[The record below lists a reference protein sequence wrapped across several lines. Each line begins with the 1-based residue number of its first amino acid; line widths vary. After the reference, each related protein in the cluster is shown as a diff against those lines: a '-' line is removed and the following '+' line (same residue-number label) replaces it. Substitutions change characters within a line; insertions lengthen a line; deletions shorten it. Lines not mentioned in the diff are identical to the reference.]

1 MNKKSIIS
9 LLLAALVALTAFPA
23 SAEQVRGA
31 ALLTWRQGGTDAA
44 LYLNASEYDWRN
56 DPDGLLGQILTAS
69 TEYTRHGE
77 QEQPCAVMR
86 LRVGG
91 EDAFVESIGETAD
104 YARAAKAL
112 CGAASLSVRED
123 AALPELLGALGA
135 GETALNAEVNQ
146 AAFHALA
153 AGLWTNAQAAQAADG
168 RELLTFQALYD
179 ALSGSLTDEGVRQAL
194 SGYQGE
200 FAAQGQTTVN
210 WAFLLCVL
218 SEALS
223 PSGESYPYL
232 LFGAGETNRRLILR
246 GEQPEYAVRLFVDD
260 ECIRRLTVREGGNV
274 ELPELSGVTWTDDG
288 RNIQADT
295 DICGYS
301 TLRVTY
307 RLTNAADFADL
318 LGDLPVEWVQTVLYG
333 HRVRPSVHYIEALSE
348 KQLRVEWSAGANDRV
363 KQDCVIRGRLFYEGE
378 TSAPTASPTPTASPA
393 PTASPT
399 VKPTATPVPQSCA
412 VTFVYPAELGYSE
425 EEARVTVTV
434 PFGGSATPPVPDQ
447 AHQKEHYTLTWPAGW
462 ENVTADV
469 TIEGALTPK
478 TYTIHCRVLDAQGKE
493 LYAQDHAHV
502 YGTALTLP
510 AFDLPAG
517 QKVEWDN
524 LPEQITGDCELVGHV
539 VEIFVKVTY
548 RLVALDGAV
557 TELGEETVPYGG
569 SATLPVI
576 EIPEGC
582 EVTWS
587 GALSGLTED
596 TVVTG
601 KLTRRHYTVT
611 VQIFDADGNPYFSS
625 TQQVSHGGTATAP
638 AFTVP
643 DDCTFAWDEG
653 TRFDNVT
660 SDRTLIGRLTR
671 KST

>member
-31 ALLTWRQGGTDAA
+31 ALLTWHQDGMDAA

-56 DPDGLLGQILTAS
+56 DPDGLLGQILAAS

-77 QEQPCAVMR
+77 QEEPCAVMR

-104 YARAAKAL
+104 YARAAKTVCL
-112 CGAASLSVRED
+112 AAGLSVRED
-123 AALPELLGALGA
+123 AALPELLKALGA
-135 GETALNAEVNQ
+135 EEPALSTPVTREAWNALISALWQ
-146 AAFHALA
+146 AAPSDE
-153 AGLWTNAQAAQAADG
+153 QAA
-168 RELLTFQALYD
+168 LTFEELYAALTAHLAD
-179 ALSGSLTDEGVRQAL
+179 KAAREAL
-194 SGYQGE
+194 SGYRAE
-200 FAAQGQTTVN
+200 FEAQAQTTVN

-260 ECIRRLTVREGGNV
+260 ECISRLTVREGEDV
-274 ELPELSGVTWTDDG
+274 ELPQISGVTWLSSG
-288 RNIQADT
+288 KNIQSDT
-295 DICGYS
+295 DLCGYT

-307 RLTNAADFADL
+307 RLTNAADFADR

-363 KQDCVIRGRLFYEGE
+363 KQEKTIEGKLIFEGE
-378 TSAPTASPTPTASPA
+378 TPSPSAL
-393 PTASPT
+393 PT
-399 VKPTATPVPQSCA
+399 VEPTATPVPESCT

-425 EEARVTVTV
+425 AESRVTVTV
-434 PFGGSATPPVPDQ
+434 PFGGSATPPTPDK

-469 TIEGALTPK
+469 TIEGVLTPK
-478 TYTIHCRVLDAQGKE
+478 TYTVRCRVLDAQGKE

-510 AFDLPAG
+510 SFDLPDG

-524 LPEQITGDCELVGHV
+524 LPDQITGDCEIIGHV
-539 VEIFVKVTY
+539 VEIRVKVTY
-548 RLVALDGAV
+548 RLVALDGTV

-569 SATLPVI
+569 NATLPVI
-576 EIPEGC
+576 EIPDGC

-587 GALSGLTED
+587 GTLSGLTED

-601 KLTRRHYTVT
+601 KLTQRHYTVT
-611 VQIFDADGNPYFSS
+611 VQIFDADGNAYYSS
-625 TQQVSHGGTATAP
+625 TQQVAHGGTATAP

-653 TRFDNVT
+653 TSFENVT
-660 SDRTLIGRLTR
+660 SDRKLTGRLTR
-671 KST
+671 KAA

>member
-31 ALLTWRQGGTDAA
+31 ALLTWHQDGMDAA
-44 LYLNASEYDWRN
+44 LYLNASEYDWRS
-56 DPDGLLGQILTAS
+56 DPDGLLSQILAAS

-77 QEQPCAVMR
+77 QEEPCAVMR

-91 EDAFVESIGETAD
+91 EDAFVEGIGETAD
-104 YARAAKAL
+104 YARAAKTVCL
-112 CGAASLSVRED
+112 AAGLSAQEND
-123 AALPELLGALGA
+123 SLPELLKALGA
-135 GETALNAEVNQ
+135 EEPALSTPVTREAWNALISALWQ
-146 AAFHALA
+146 AAPSDE
-153 AGLWTNAQAAQAADG
+153 QAA
-168 RELLTFQALYD
+168 LTFEELYAALTAHLAD
-179 ALSGSLTDEGVRQAL
+179 KAAREAL
-194 SGYQGE
+194 SGYRAE
-200 FAAQGQTTVN
+200 FEAQGQTTVN

-260 ECIRRLTVREGGNV
+260 ECISRLTVREGEDV
-274 ELPELSGVTWTDDG
+274 ELPQISGVTWLSSG
-288 RNIQADT
+288 KNIQSDT
-295 DICGYS
+295 DLCGYT

-307 RLTNAADFADL
+307 RLTNAADFADR

-363 KQDCVIRGRLFYEGE
+363 KQEKTIEGKLIFEGE
-378 TSAPTASPTPTASPA
+378 TPSPSAL
-393 PTASPT
+393 PT
-399 VKPTATPVPQSCA
+399 VEPTATPVPESCT

-425 EEARVTVTV
+425 AESRVTVTV
-434 PFGGSATPPVPDQ
+434 PFGGSATPPTPDK

-469 TIEGALTPK
+469 TIEGVLTPK
-478 TYTIHCRVLDAQGKE
+478 TYTVRCRVLDAQGKE

-510 AFDLPAG
+510 SFDLPDG
-517 QKVEWDN
+517 QKIEWDN
-524 LPEQITGDCELVGHV
+524 LPDQIAGDCEIIGHV
-539 VEIFVKVTY
+539 VEIRVKVTY
-548 RLVALDGAV
+548 RLVALDGTV

-569 SATLPVI
+569 NATLPVI
-576 EIPEGC
+576 EIPDGC

-587 GALSGLTED
+587 GTLSGLTED

-601 KLTRRHYTVT
+601 KLTQRHYTVT
-611 VQIFDADGNPYFSS
+611 VQIFDADGNAYYSS
-625 TQQVSHGGTATAP
+625 TQQVAHGGTATAP

-653 TRFDNVT
+653 TSFENVT
-660 SDRTLIGRLTR
+660 SDRKLTGRLTR
-671 KST
+671 KAA

>member
-31 ALLTWRQGGTDAA
+31 ALLTWHQDGMDAA

-56 DPDGLLGQILTAS
+56 DPDGLLSQILAAS
-69 TEYTRHGE
+69 TVYTRHGE
-77 QEQPCAVMR
+77 QEEPCAVMR

-104 YARAAKAL
+104 YARAAKTVCL
-112 CGAASLSVRED
+112 AAGLSAQEND
-123 AALPELLGALGA
+123 SLPELLKALGA
-135 GETALNAEVNQ
+135 EEPALSTPVTREAWNALISALWQ
-146 AAFHALA
+146 AAPSDE
-153 AGLWTNAQAAQAADG
+153 QAA
-168 RELLTFQALYD
+168 LTFEELYAALTAHLAD
-179 ALSGSLTDEGVRQAL
+179 KAAREAL
-194 SGYQGE
+194 SGYRAE
-200 FAAQGQTTVN
+200 FEAQGQTTVN

-232 LFGAGETNRRLILR
+232 LFGAGESSHRLILR
-246 GEQPEYAVRLFVDD
+246 DEQPEYTVRLFVDD
-260 ECIRRLTVREGGNV
+260 ECISRLTVREGEDV
-274 ELPELSGVTWTDDG
+274 ELPQISGVTWLSSG
-288 RNIQADT
+288 KNIQSDT
-295 DICGYS
+295 DLCGYT

-307 RLTNAADFADL
+307 RLTNAADFADR

-363 KQDCVIRGRLFYEGE
+363 KQEKTIEGKLIFEGE
-378 TSAPTASPTPTASPA
+378 TPSPSAL
-393 PTASPT
+393 PT
-399 VKPTATPVPQSCA
+399 VEPTATPVPESCT

-425 EEARVTVTV
+425 AESRVIVTV
-434 PFGGSATPPVPDQ
+434 PFGGSATPPTPDK

-469 TIEGALTPK
+469 TIEGVLTPK
-478 TYTIHCRVLDAQGKE
+478 TYTVRCRVLDAQGKE

-510 AFDLPAG
+510 SFDLPDG

-524 LPEQITGDCELVGHV
+524 LPDQITGDCEIIGHV
-539 VEIFVKVTY
+539 VEIRVKVTY
-548 RLVALDGAV
+548 RLVALDGTV

-569 SATLPVI
+569 NATLPVI
-576 EIPEGC
+576 EIPDGC

-587 GALSGLTED
+587 GTLSGLTED

-601 KLTRRHYTVT
+601 KLTQRHYTVT
-611 VQIFDADGNPYFSS
+611 VQIFDADGNAYYSS

-653 TRFDNVT
+653 TSFENVT
-660 SDRTLIGRLTR
+660 SDRKLTGRLTR
-671 KST
+671 KAA

>member
-9 LLLAALVALTAFPA
+9 LLLAALVALAAFPA

-31 ALLTWRQGGTDAA
+31 ALLTWHQDGMDAA

-56 DPDGLLGQILTAS
+56 DPDGLLSQILAAS
-69 TEYTRHGE
+69 TVYTRHGE
-77 QEQPCAVMR
+77 QEEPCAVMR

-104 YARAAKAL
+104 YARAAKTVCL
-112 CGAASLSVRED
+112 AAGLSAQEND
-123 AALPELLGALGA
+123 SLPELLKALGA
-135 GETALNAEVNQ
+135 EEPALSTPVTREAWNALISALWQ
-146 AAFHALA
+146 AAPSDE
-153 AGLWTNAQAAQAADG
+153 QAA
-168 RELLTFQALYD
+168 LTFEELYAALTAHLAD
-179 ALSGSLTDEGVRQAL
+179 KAAREAL
-194 SGYQGE
+194 SGYRAE
-200 FAAQGQTTVN
+200 FEAQGQTTVN

-232 LFGAGETNRRLILR
+232 LFGAGESSHRLILR
-246 GEQPEYAVRLFVDD
+246 DEQPEYTVRLFVDD
-260 ECIRRLTVREGGNV
+260 ECISRLTVREGEDV
-274 ELPELSGVTWTDDG
+274 ELPQISGVTWLSSG
-288 RNIQADT
+288 KNIQSDT
-295 DICGYS
+295 DLCGYT

-307 RLTNAADFADL
+307 RLTNAADFADR

-363 KQDCVIRGRLFYEGE
+363 KQEKTIEGKLIFEGE
-378 TSAPTASPTPTASPA
+378 TPSPSAL
-393 PTASPT
+393 PT
-399 VKPTATPVPQSCA
+399 VEPTATPVPESCT

-425 EEARVTVTV
+425 AESRVTVTV
-434 PFGGSATPPVPDQ
+434 PFGGSATPPTPDK

-469 TIEGALTPK
+469 TIEGVLTPK
-478 TYTIHCRVLDAQGKE
+478 TYTVRCRVLDAQGKE

-510 AFDLPAG
+510 SFDLPDG

-524 LPEQITGDCELVGHV
+524 LPDQITGDCEIIGHV
-539 VEIFVKVTY
+539 VEIRVKVTY
-548 RLVALDGAV
+548 RLVALDGTV

-569 SATLPVI
+569 NATLPVI
-576 EIPEGC
+576 EIPDGC

-587 GALSGLTED
+587 GTLSGLTED

-601 KLTRRHYTVT
+601 KLTQRHYTVT
-611 VQIFDADGNPYFSS
+611 VQIFDADGNAYYSS

-653 TRFDNVT
+653 TSFENVT
-660 SDRTLIGRLTR
+660 SDRKLTGRLTR
-671 KST
+671 KSA

>member
-9 LLLAALVALTAFPA
+9 LLLAALLALAAFPA
-23 SAEQVRGA
+23 SAEQVKGA
-31 ALLTWRQGGTDAA
+31 ALLTWHQDGMDVA
-44 LYLNASEYDWRN
+44 LYLNASEYDWRS

-91 EDAFVESIGETAD
+91 EDAFVEGIGEVAD
-104 YARAAKAL
+104 YARAAKTVCL
-112 CGAASLSVRED
+112 AAGLSAQEND
-123 AALPELLGALGA
+123 SLPELLKALGA
-135 GETALNAEVNQ
+135 EEPALSAPVTREAWNALISALWQ
-146 AAFHALA
+146 AAPSDE
-153 AGLWTNAQAAQAADG
+153 QAA
-168 RELLTFQALYD
+168 LTFEELYAALTAHLAD
-179 ALSGSLTDEGVRQAL
+179 KAAREAL
-194 SGYQGE
+194 SGYRAE
-200 FAAQGQTTVN
+200 FEAQGQTTVN

-260 ECIRRLTVREGGNV
+260 ECISRLTVREGEDV
-274 ELPELSGVTWTDDG
+274 ELPQISGVTWLSSG
-288 RNIQADT
+288 KNIQSDT
-295 DICGYS
+295 DLCGYT

-307 RLTNAADFADL
+307 RLTNAADFADR

-363 KQDCVIRGRLFYEGE
+363 KQEKTIEGKLIFEGE
-378 TSAPTASPTPTASPA
+378 TPSPSAL
-393 PTASPT
+393 PT
-399 VKPTATPVPQSCA
+399 VEPTATPVPESCT

-425 EEARVTVTV
+425 AESRVTVTV
-434 PFGGSATPPVPDQ
+434 PFGGSATPPTPDK

-469 TIEGALTPK
+469 TIEGVLTPK
-478 TYTIHCRVLDAQGKE
+478 TYTVRCRVLDAQGKE

-510 AFDLPAG
+510 SFDLPDG

-524 LPEQITGDCELVGHV
+524 LPDQITGDCEIIGHV
-539 VEIFVKVTY
+539 VEIRVKVTY
-548 RLVALDGAV
+548 RLVALDGTV

-569 SATLPVI
+569 NATLPVI
-576 EIPEGC
+576 EIPDGC

-601 KLTRRHYTVT
+601 KLTQRHYTVT
-611 VQIFDADGNPYFSS
+611 VQIFDADGNAYYSS

-653 TRFDNVT
+653 TSFENVT
-660 SDRTLIGRLTR
+660 SDRTLTGRLTR
-671 KST
+671 KAA

>member
-9 LLLAALVALTAFPA
+9 LLLAALVALAAFPA

-31 ALLTWRQGGTDAA
+31 ALLTWHQDGMDAA

-56 DPDGLLGQILTAS
+56 DPDGLLSQILAAS
-69 TEYTRHGE
+69 TVYTRHGE
-77 QEQPCAVMR
+77 QEEPCAVMR

-91 EDAFVESIGETAD
+91 EDAFVESIGEVAD
-104 YARAAKAL
+104 YTRAAKTVCL
-112 CGAASLSVRED
+112 AAGLSAQEND
-123 AALPELLGALGA
+123 SLPELLKALGA
-135 GETALNAEVNQ
+135 EEPALSTPVTREAWNALISALWQ
-146 AAFHALA
+146 AAPSDE
-153 AGLWTNAQAAQAADG
+153 QAA
-168 RELLTFQALYD
+168 LTFEELYAALTAHLAD
-179 ALSGSLTDEGVRQAL
+179 KAAREAL
-194 SGYQGE
+194 SGYRAE
-200 FAAQGQTTVN
+200 FEAQGQTTVN

-232 LFGAGETNRRLILR
+232 LFGAGESSHRLILR
-246 GEQPEYAVRLFVDD
+246 DEQPEYTVRLFVDD
-260 ECIRRLTVREGGNV
+260 ECISRLTVREGEDV
-274 ELPELSGVTWTDDG
+274 ELPQISGVTWLSSG
-288 RNIQADT
+288 KNIQSDT
-295 DICGYS
+295 DLCGYT

-307 RLTNAADFADL
+307 RLTNAADFADR

-363 KQDCVIRGRLFYEGE
+363 KQEKTIEGKLIFEGE
-378 TSAPTASPTPTASPA
+378 TPSPSAL
-393 PTASPT
+393 PT
-399 VKPTATPVPQSCA
+399 VEPTATPVPESCT

-425 EEARVTVTV
+425 AESRVTVTV
-434 PFGGSATPPVPDQ
+434 PFGGSATPPTPDK

-469 TIEGALTPK
+469 TIEGVLTPK
-478 TYTIHCRVLDAQGKE
+478 TYTVRCRVLDAQGKE

-510 AFDLPAG
+510 SFDLPDG

-524 LPEQITGDCELVGHV
+524 LPDQITGDCEIIGHV
-539 VEIFVKVTY
+539 VEIRVKVTY
-548 RLVALDGAV
+548 RLVALDGTV

-569 SATLPVI
+569 NATLPVI
-576 EIPEGC
+576 EIPDGC

-587 GALSGLTED
+587 GTLSGLTED

-601 KLTRRHYTVT
+601 KLTQRHYTVT
-611 VQIFDADGNPYFSS
+611 VQIFDADGNAYYSS

-653 TRFDNVT
+653 TSFENVT
-660 SDRTLIGRLTR
+660 SDRKLTGRLTR
-671 KST
+671 KAA

>member
-31 ALLTWRQGGTDAA
+31 ALLTWHQDGMDAA

-56 DPDGLLGQILTAS
+56 DPDGLLSQILAAS
-69 TEYTRHGE
+69 TVYTRHGE
-77 QEQPCAVMR
+77 QEEPCAVMR

-104 YARAAKAL
+104 YARAAKTVCL
-112 CGAASLSVRED
+112 AAGLSAQEND
-123 AALPELLGALGA
+123 SLPELLKALGA
-135 GETALNAEVNQ
+135 EEPALSTPVTREAWNALISALWQ
-146 AAFHALA
+146 AAPSDE
-153 AGLWTNAQAAQAADG
+153 QAA
-168 RELLTFQALYD
+168 LTFEELYAALTAHLAD
-179 ALSGSLTDEGVRQAL
+179 KAAREAL
-194 SGYQGE
+194 SGYRAE
-200 FAAQGQTTVN
+200 FEAQAQTTVN

-232 LFGAGETNRRLILR
+232 LFGAGESSHRLILR
-246 GEQPEYAVRLFVDD
+246 DEQPEYTVRLFVDD
-260 ECIRRLTVREGGNV
+260 ECISRLTVREGEDV
-274 ELPELSGVTWTDDG
+274 ELPQISGVTWLSSG
-288 RNIQADT
+288 KNIQSDT
-295 DICGYS
+295 DLCGYT

-307 RLTNAADFADL
+307 RLTNAADFADR

-363 KQDCVIRGRLFYEGE
+363 KQEKTIEGKLIFEGE
-378 TSAPTASPTPTASPA
+378 TPSPSAL
-393 PTASPT
+393 PT
-399 VKPTATPVPQSCA
+399 VEPTATPVPESCT

-425 EEARVTVTV
+425 AESRVTVTV
-434 PFGGSATPPVPDQ
+434 PFGGSATPPTPDK

-469 TIEGALTPK
+469 TIEGVLTPK
-478 TYTIHCRVLDAQGKE
+478 TYTVRCRVLDAQGKE

-510 AFDLPAG
+510 SFDLPDG

-524 LPEQITGDCELVGHV
+524 LPDQITGDCEIIGHV
-539 VEIFVKVTY
+539 VEIRVKVTY
-548 RLVALDGAV
+548 RLVALDGTV

-569 SATLPVI
+569 NATLPVI
-576 EIPEGC
+576 EIPDGC

-587 GALSGLTED
+587 GTLSGLTED

-601 KLTRRHYTVT
+601 KLTQRHYTVT
-611 VQIFDADGNPYFSS
+611 VQIFDADGNAYYSS

-653 TRFDNVT
+653 TSFENVT
-660 SDRTLIGRLTR
+660 SDRKLTGRLTR
-671 KST
+671 KSA

>member
-9 LLLAALVALTAFPA
+9 LLLAALLALAAFPA
-23 SAEQVRGA
+23 SAEQVKGA
-31 ALLTWRQGGTDAA
+31 ALLTWHQDGMDAA
-44 LYLNASEYDWRN
+44 LYLNASEYDWRS
-56 DPDGLLGQILTAS
+56 DPDGLLSQILAAS
-69 TEYTRHGE
+69 TVYTRHGE
-77 QEQPCAVMR
+77 QEEPCAVMR

-91 EDAFVESIGETAD
+91 EDSFVEGIGEVAD
-104 YARAAKAL
+104 YARAAKTVCL
-112 CGAASLSVRED
+112 AAGLSAQEND
-123 AALPELLGALGA
+123 SLPELLKALGA
-135 GETALNAEVNQ
+135 EEPALSTPVTREAWNALISALWQ
-146 AAFHALA
+146 AAPSDE
-153 AGLWTNAQAAQAADG
+153 QAA
-168 RELLTFQALYD
+168 LTFEELYAALTAHLAD
-179 ALSGSLTDEGVRQAL
+179 KAVREAL
-194 SGYQGE
+194 SGYRAE
-200 FAAQGQTTVN
+200 FEAQGQTTVN

-218 SEALS
+218 NEALS

-246 GEQPEYAVRLFVDD
+246 GEQPEYTVRLFVDD
-260 ECIRRLTVREGGNV
+260 ECISRLTVREGEDV
-274 ELPELSGVTWTDDG
+274 ELPQISGVTWLSSG
-288 RNIQADT
+288 KNIQSDT
-295 DICGYS
+295 DLCGYT

-307 RLTNAADFADL
+307 RLTNAADFADR

-363 KQDCVIRGRLFYEGE
+363 KQEKTIEGKLIFEGE
-378 TSAPTASPTPTASPA
+378 TPSPSAL
-393 PTASPT
+393 PT
-399 VKPTATPVPQSCA
+399 VEPTATPVPESCT

-425 EEARVTVTV
+425 AESRVTVTV
-434 PFGGSATPPVPDQ
+434 PFGGSATPPTPDK

-469 TIEGALTPK
+469 TIEGVLTPK
-478 TYTIHCRVLDAQGKE
+478 TYTVRCRVLDAQGKE

-510 AFDLPAG
+510 SFDLPDG
-517 QKVEWDN
+517 QKIEWDN
-524 LPEQITGDCELVGHV
+524 LPDQITGDCEIIGHV
-539 VEIFVKVTY
+539 VEIRVKVTY
-548 RLVALDGAV
+548 RLVALDGTV

-569 SATLPVI
+569 NATLPVI
-576 EIPEGC
+576 EIPDGC

-587 GALSGLTED
+587 GTLSGLTED

-601 KLTRRHYTVT
+601 KLTQRHYTVT
-611 VQIFDADGNPYFSS
+611 VQIFDADGNVYYSS

-653 TRFDNVT
+653 TSFENVT
-660 SDRTLIGRLTR
+660 SDRTLTGRLTR
-671 KST
+671 KAA

>member
-9 LLLAALVALTAFPA
+9 LLLAALLALAAFPA
-23 SAEQVRGA
+23 SAEQVKGA
-31 ALLTWRQGGTDAA
+31 ALLTWHQDGMDAA
-44 LYLNASEYDWRN
+44 LYLNASEYDWRS
-56 DPDGLLGQILTAS
+56 DPDGLLSQILAAS
-69 TEYTRHGE
+69 TVYTRHGE
-77 QEQPCAVMR
+77 QEEPCAVMR

-91 EDAFVESIGETAD
+91 EDSFVEGIGEVAD
-104 YARAAKAL
+104 YARAAKTVCL
-112 CGAASLSVRED
+112 AAGLSAQEND
-123 AALPELLGALGA
+123 SLPELLKALGA
-135 GETALNAEVNQ
+135 EEPALSTPVTREAWNALISALWQ
-146 AAFHALA
+146 AAPSDE
-153 AGLWTNAQAAQAADG
+153 QAA
-168 RELLTFQALYD
+168 LTFEELYAALTAHLAD
-179 ALSGSLTDEGVRQAL
+179 KAAREAL
-194 SGYQGE
+194 SGYRAE
-200 FAAQGQTTVN
+200 FEAQGQTTVN

-246 GEQPEYAVRLFVDD
+246 GEQPEYTVRLFVDD
-260 ECIRRLTVREGGNV
+260 ECISRLTVREGEDV
-274 ELPELSGVTWTDDG
+274 ELPQISGVTWLSSG
-288 RNIQADT
+288 KNIQSDT
-295 DICGYS
+295 DLCGYT

-307 RLTNAADFADL
+307 RLTNAADFADR

-363 KQDCVIRGRLFYEGE
+363 KQEKTIEGKLIFEGE
-378 TSAPTASPTPTASPA
+378 TPSPSAL
-393 PTASPT
+393 PT
-399 VKPTATPVPQSCA
+399 VEPTATPVPESCT

-425 EEARVTVTV
+425 AESRVTVTV
-434 PFGGSATPPVPDQ
+434 PFGGSATPPTPDK

-469 TIEGALTPK
+469 TIEGVLTPK
-478 TYTIHCRVLDAQGKE
+478 TYTVRCRVLDAQGKE

-510 AFDLPAG
+510 SFDLPDG

-524 LPEQITGDCELVGHV
+524 LPDQITGDCEIIGHV
-539 VEIFVKVTY
+539 VEIRVKVTY
-548 RLVALDGAV
+548 RLVALDGTV

-569 SATLPVI
+569 NATLPVI
-576 EIPEGC
+576 EIPDGC

-587 GALSGLTED
+587 GTLSGLTED

-601 KLTRRHYTVT
+601 KLTQRHYTVT
-611 VQIFDADGNPYFSS
+611 VQIFDADGNVYYSS

-653 TRFDNVT
+653 TSFENVT
-660 SDRTLIGRLTR
+660 SDRTLTGRLTR
-671 KST
+671 KAA

>member
-31 ALLTWRQGGTDAA
+31 ALLTWHQDGMDAA

-56 DPDGLLGQILTAS
+56 DPDGLLGQILAAS

-77 QEQPCAVMR
+77 QEEPCAVMR

-104 YARAAKAL
+104 YARAAKTVCL
-112 CGAASLSVRED
+112 AAGLSAQEND
-123 AALPELLGALGA
+123 SLPELLKALGA
-135 GETALNAEVNQ
+135 EEPALSTPVTREAWNALISALWQ
-146 AAFHALA
+146 AAPSDE
-153 AGLWTNAQAAQAADG
+153 QAA
-168 RELLTFQALYD
+168 LTFEELYAALTAHLAD
-179 ALSGSLTDEGVRQAL
+179 KAAREAL
-194 SGYQGE
+194 SGYRAE
-200 FAAQGQTTVN
+200 FEAQGQTTVN

-232 LFGAGETNRRLILR
+232 LFGAGESSHRLILR
-246 GEQPEYAVRLFVDD
+246 DEQPEYTVRLFVDD
-260 ECIRRLTVREGGNV
+260 ECISRLTVREGEDV
-274 ELPELSGVTWTDDG
+274 ELPQISGVTWLSSG
-288 RNIQADT
+288 KNIQSDT
-295 DICGYS
+295 DLCGYT

-307 RLTNAADFADL
+307 RLTNAADFADR

-363 KQDCVIRGRLFYEGE
+363 KQEKTIEGKLIFEGE
-378 TSAPTASPTPTASPA
+378 TPSPSAL
-393 PTASPT
+393 PT
-399 VKPTATPVPQSCA
+399 VEPTATPVPESCT

-425 EEARVTVTV
+425 AESRVTVTV
-434 PFGGSATPPVPDQ
+434 PFGGSATPPTPDK

-469 TIEGALTPK
+469 TIEGVLTPK
-478 TYTIHCRVLDAQGKE
+478 TYTVRCRVLDAQGKE

-510 AFDLPAG
+510 SFDLPDG

-524 LPEQITGDCELVGHV
+524 LPDQITGDCEIIGHV
-539 VEIFVKVTY
+539 VEIRVKVTY
-548 RLVALDGAV
+548 RLVALDGTV

-569 SATLPVI
+569 NATLPVI
-576 EIPEGC
+576 EIPDGC

-587 GALSGLTED
+587 GTLSGLTED

-601 KLTRRHYTVT
+601 KLTQRHYTVT
-611 VQIFDADGNPYFSS
+611 VQIFDADGNAYYSS

-653 TRFDNVT
+653 TSFENVT
-660 SDRTLIGRLTR
+660 SDRKLTGRLTR
-671 KST
+671 KAA

>member
-9 LLLAALVALTAFPA
+9 LLLAALLALAAFPA

-31 ALLTWRQGGTDAA
+31 ALLTWHQDGMDAA

-56 DPDGLLGQILTAS
+56 DPDGLLSQILAAS
-69 TEYTRHGE
+69 TVYTRHGE
-77 QEQPCAVMR
+77 QEEPCAVMR

-104 YARAAKAL
+104 YARAAKTVCL
-112 CGAASLSVRED
+112 AAGLSAQEND
-123 AALPELLGALGA
+123 SLPELLKALGA
-135 GETALNAEVNQ
+135 EEPALSTPVTREAWNALISALWQ
-146 AAFHALA
+146 AAPSDE
-153 AGLWTNAQAAQAADG
+153 QAA
-168 RELLTFQALYD
+168 LTFEELYAALTAHLAD
-179 ALSGSLTDEGVRQAL
+179 KAAREAL
-194 SGYQGE
+194 SGYRAE
-200 FAAQGQTTVN
+200 FEAQGQTTVN

-232 LFGAGETNRRLILR
+232 LFGAGESSHRLILR
-246 GEQPEYAVRLFVDD
+246 DEQPEYTVRLFVDD
-260 ECIRRLTVREGGNV
+260 ECISRLTVREGEDV
-274 ELPELSGVTWTDDG
+274 ELPQISGVTWLSSG
-288 RNIQADT
+288 KNIQSDT
-295 DICGYS
+295 DLCGYT

-307 RLTNAADFADL
+307 RLTNAADFADR

-363 KQDCVIRGRLFYEGE
+363 KQEKTIEGKLIFEGE
-378 TSAPTASPTPTASPA
+378 TPSPSAL
-393 PTASPT
+393 PT
-399 VKPTATPVPQSCA
+399 VEPTATPVPESCT

-425 EEARVTVTV
+425 AESRVTVTV
-434 PFGGSATPPVPDQ
+434 PFGGSATPPTPDK

-469 TIEGALTPK
+469 TIEGVLTPK
-478 TYTIHCRVLDAQGKE
+478 TYTVRCRVLDAQGKE

-510 AFDLPAG
+510 SFDLPDG

-524 LPEQITGDCELVGHV
+524 LPDQITGDCEIIGHV
-539 VEIFVKVTY
+539 VEIRVKVTY
-548 RLVALDGAV
+548 RLVALDGTV

-569 SATLPVI
+569 NATLPVI
-576 EIPEGC
+576 EIPDGC

-587 GALSGLTED
+587 GTLSGLTED

-601 KLTRRHYTVT
+601 KLTQRHYTVT
-611 VQIFDADGNPYFSS
+611 VQIFDADGNAYYSS

-653 TRFDNVT
+653 TSFENVT
-660 SDRTLIGRLTR
+660 SDRKLTGRLTR
-671 KST
+671 KAA

>member
-31 ALLTWRQGGTDAA
+31 ALLTWHQDGMDAA

-56 DPDGLLGQILTAS
+56 DPDGLLSQILAAS

-77 QEQPCAVMR
+77 QEEPCAVMR

-91 EDAFVESIGETAD
+91 EDALVESIGETAD
-104 YARAAKAL
+104 YARAAKTVCL
-112 CGAASLSVRED
+112 AAGLSAQEND
-123 AALPELLGALGA
+123 SLPELLKALGA
-135 GETALNAEVNQ
+135 EEPALSTPVTREAWNALISALWQ
-146 AAFHALA
+146 AAPSDE
-153 AGLWTNAQAAQAADG
+153 QAA
-168 RELLTFQALYD
+168 LTFEELYAALTAHLAD
-179 ALSGSLTDEGVRQAL
+179 KAAREAL
-194 SGYQGE
+194 SGYRAE
-200 FAAQGQTTVN
+200 FEAQGQTTVN

-232 LFGAGETNRRLILR
+232 LFGAGESSHRLILR
-246 GEQPEYAVRLFVDD
+246 DEQPEYTVRLFVDD
-260 ECIRRLTVREGGNV
+260 ECISRLTVREGEDV
-274 ELPELSGVTWTDDG
+274 ELPQISGVTWLSSG
-288 RNIQADT
+288 KNIQSDT
-295 DICGYS
+295 DLCGYT

-307 RLTNAADFADL
+307 RLTNAADFADR

-363 KQDCVIRGRLFYEGE
+363 KQEKTIEGKLIFEGE
-378 TSAPTASPTPTASPA
+378 TPSPSAL
-393 PTASPT
+393 PT
-399 VKPTATPVPQSCA
+399 VEPTATPVPESCT

-425 EEARVTVTV
+425 AESRVTVTV
-434 PFGGSATPPVPDQ
+434 PFGGSATPPTPDK

-469 TIEGALTPK
+469 TIEGVLTPK
-478 TYTIHCRVLDAQGKE
+478 TYTVRCRVLDAQGKE

-510 AFDLPAG
+510 SFDLPDG

-524 LPEQITGDCELVGHV
+524 LPDQITGDCEIIGHV
-539 VEIFVKVTY
+539 VEIRVKVTY
-548 RLVALDGAV
+548 RLVALDGTV

-569 SATLPVI
+569 NATLPVI
-576 EIPEGC
+576 EIPDGC

-587 GALSGLTED
+587 GTLSGLTED

-601 KLTRRHYTVT
+601 KLTQRHYTVT
-611 VQIFDADGNPYFSS
+611 VQIFDADGNAYYSS

-653 TRFDNVT
+653 TSFENVT
-660 SDRTLIGRLTR
+660 SDRKLTGRLTR
-671 KST
+671 KAA